1 MLKTITLTNQ
11 ETNESREVKVNA
23 NLTAWT
29 LFNLEKE
36 GIINKSF
43 LSTLFSAGGMQ
54 NIDLLDTFRTV
65 YAAYRQATPKEYM
78 DFETFMQ
85 QYEINME
92 EAFEIFGAILSG
104 KGKNNMAKGFQAKA
118 GKKS

>member
-29 LFNLEKE
+29 LFVLEKE
-36 GIINKSF
+36 GVINKSF
-43 LSTLFSAGGMQ
+43 LGTLFSAGGMQ

-65 YAAYRQATPKEYM
+65 YAAYRQATPNDYI
-78 DFETFMQ
+78 DFESFMK

-92 EAFEIFGAILSG
+92 EAFEIFGGILNG
-104 KGKNNMAKGFQAKA
+104 KAKNNMAKDFQAKA
-118 GKKS
+118 GKKD